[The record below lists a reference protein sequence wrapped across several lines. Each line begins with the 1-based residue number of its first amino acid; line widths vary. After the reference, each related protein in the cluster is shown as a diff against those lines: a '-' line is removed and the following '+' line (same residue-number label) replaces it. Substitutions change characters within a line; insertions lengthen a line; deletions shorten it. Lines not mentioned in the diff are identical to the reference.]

1 MCDTARMTT
10 HTPPSLLAHLWK
22 TTLISGLLALAVG
35 VGILLLPG
43 ISIAVAAIFFGA
55 YLVISGISQVVFA
68 FSLHVSAGSRV
79 LLFISGAACLILAV
93 LAFRHLGDAVYLM
106 AIWIAI
112 GFIFRGVAT
121 TVSAISD
128 PVLPGRGWNIFF
140 GIITLIAGFIVL
152 AEPFTSIGALALF
165 TGVALIVLGV
175 VEVVAAF
182 SIRKDAKALE
192 PTNA

>member
-1 MCDTARMTT
+1 MTT

-35 VGILLLPG
+35 VGIIARPG

-55 YLVISGISQVVFA
+55 YLLISGISQAVFA

-79 LLFISGAACLILAV
+79 LLFISGAASLVLAV

-106 AIWIAI
+106 AIWIGI
-112 GFIFRGVAT
+112 GFVFRGVAT
-121 TVSAISD
+121 TISAISD
-128 PVLPGRGWNIFF
+128 PALPGRGWNIFF
-140 GIITLIAGFIVL
+140 GIITLIAGFVVL
-152 AEPFTSIGALALF
+152 IEPFDSIATLALV
-165 TGVALIVLGV
+165 TGVWLIVLGV
-175 VEVVAAF
+175 MEVVAAF
-182 SIRKDAKALE
+182 GIRKDAKALE